1 MREFK
6 RVKIN
11 KKAEAALKKGHQWV
25 YAEEVTEKEYDIQN
39 GDIVDV
45 VNEKGRYMGSGFYN
59 DNSKILVRIL
69 SDNTNDKYDREFF
82 KRRIRYA
89 VSYRLTVMKT
99 DISSCRLIFGDAD
112 GLPGFIVDR
121 FENIIVCQI
130 MCLGIEVRKAEILS
144 ALKEVLTE
152 NGITFT
158 TIIERNDVKV
168 RAKEGLELYKAEYVA
183 DGENATGI
191 TETIITENGIK
202 YNVDC
207 INGQKTG
214 FFLDQKYNRKAAAGL
229 APGKT
234 ILDCFTHTGAFALN
248 CAAAGAKNVT
258 AVDISEDAAAM
269 TKRNAELNGLENVDV
284 ICADVFD
291 YLDKLYESKSRIYD
305 YIILDPPAFTK
316 SRQTVAA
323 AYKGYKEINL
333 KAMRILPRGA
343 YLATCSCSHFMNDEL
358 FRKMLAEA
366 AADAKV
372 RLRIIEYRQQSADH
386 PVLIGV
392 PETEYLNFYL
402 LQVV

>member
-1 MREFK
+1 MRDFRK
-6 RVKIN
+6 IRIN
-11 KKAEAALKKGHQWV
+11 KKAEKALKSGHPWI
-25 YAEEVTEKEYDIQN
+25 YAEEVTEREYGIEN

-45 VNEKGRYMGSGFYN
+45 INEKGRYLGSGFYN

-69 SDNTNDKYDREFF
+69 SENTNDKFDREFF
-82 KRRIRYA
+82 KRRIKYA
-89 VSYRLTVMKT
+89 IAYRMTVMKT
-99 DISSCRLIFGDAD
+99 DISCCRLIFGDAD

-130 MCLGIEVRKAEILS
+130 MCYGIETRKAEILS
-144 ALKEVLTE
+144 ALKEVLSE
-152 NGITFT
+152 NNIHFT

-168 RAKEGLELYKAEYVA
+168 RAKEGLPLYKAEYINE
-183 DGENATGI
+183 GETATGI
-191 TETIITENGIK
+191 TQTVITENGIK

-207 INGQKTG
+207 LNGQKTG

-229 APGKT
+229 AIGKT
-234 ILDCFTHTGAFALN
+234 VLDCFTHTGAFALN
-248 CAAAGAKNVT
+248 CAAAGAKSVT
-258 AVDISEDAAAM
+258 AVDISEDAVQM
-269 TKRNAELNGLENVDV
+269 TKRNTELNGLTNVDV
-284 ICADVFD
+284 ICSDVFA
-291 YLDKLYESKSRIYD
+291 YLDKLYESKRHIYD

-316 SRQTVAA
+316 SRQTVAS

-343 YLATCSCSHFMNDEL
+343 YLATCSCSHFMTDEL

-366 AADAKV
+366 AAEAKV
-372 RLRIIEYRQQSADH
+372 KLRIIEYRQQSADH